1 MILFAKY
8 SNERRRSLRIR
19 TEIAGEDGSVIVRKL
34 PQSEEAR
41 GHIRALVQH
50 GEDLARLTEGSRFV
64 PNRVRLSGDAA
75 EFEYLNGPTL
85 EEQFDG
91 LLSDGDEAL
100 LSAFDAYFQALSS
113 LCDTEFCATEE
124 FRTVFGEARVQTGL
138 PAMSVSDIDLVL
150 NNIIVTGET
159 WVIIDYE
166 WTFDFPVPL
175 PYIKWRILHYY
186 LTGNSK
192 RLGLDRAL
200 YMKHAGITEE
210 EEASYEAMEK
220 CFQSYVNGDYVPR
233 RDLYGAVSDGVTDV
247 YNLVRGYEGTRIA
260 SVYPDGGEGC
270 TEDTRVTAKVAENG
284 EVSFRIPVPGVLQVR
299 IDHLE
304 SPCFVENLKAVCG
317 GENIDLSELK
327 TDGVLVEG
335 SGLFFTDADPQIEV
349 PLPENAEGFLEI
361 SFKVTSLDRL
371 DPSRMSLGNAALRD
385 EIRIMRD
392 ACIRKDAVL
401 ANRLALA
408 GEIRGQRSEKILR
421 KAMRLAGRKDPFALF
436 HPILAS
442 DPEGLCVTI
451 DAVSAG
457 ASFDRIRGWCFDRA
471 FSAETIRVRNA
482 AGEEI
487 PFSVRRAPRPD
498 VTDMFGLSPLRAAGF
513 TVDIPLDGKADGRY
527 VFEVENLR
535 GIFRCEVR
543 TAEDPAE
550 RADLVRR
557 GTPAITRD
565 AYEKAQMEEVLQVP
579 DVTEEDL
586 AAFSEQFTVVTGEWD
601 TLKAGAREHAA
612 AFFKKNPET
621 DVIYWDD
628 GPKTWDDRSSEPYY
642 KPDFNLSYLRSA
654 GYIGSC
660 FAVRKELLQ
669 KSGVPA
675 PVNAEDFFDLLLH
688 LSEHTDRFGH
698 IPHVLSTRSGPGL
711 FEMSDLKV
719 CAAHLRA
726 HYVRCG
732 VMAQVREDA
741 AYRILRT
748 EYDVPREPLISVL
761 IPNKDHAA
769 DLTTAVDSVMRLG
782 GWKNLEIIVIENNS
796 REEETFRTYGE
807 LSRRYPCV
815 RVITYEGA
823 FNYSAVNDLGV
834 RESKGEYLLFLNNDT
849 EVIEEGSV
857 RKLAAACM
865 QEGAGAAGARMYFGD
880 DTVQHAGV
888 IIGYG
893 GFAGHCF
900 SGAMRG
906 AEGYMKRIV
915 AQMELSAVTAACMMV
930 KKSVYE
936 EAGGFDPSYAVA
948 LNDIDLCLKIREAG
962 YRIFYEP
969 GAVLYHY
976 ESRSRGYE
984 VSQEQKERF
993 ASEIARFR
1001 ERWKEILQNGDPFY
1015 NSNLTLARPDFS
1027 LKP

>member
-1 MILFAKY
+1 MILYAKY

-19 TEIAGEDGSVIVRKL
+19 TEIAEEGGTVAVRKL

-41 GHIRALVQH
+41 GHIRALVRH
-50 GEDLARLTEGSRFV
+50 GEDLASLAGSSRFV

-75 EFEYLNGPTL
+75 LFEYLEGPTL
-85 EEQFDG
+85 EEQFDA
-91 LLSDGDEAL
+91 LLAGEDEAL
-100 LSAFDAYFQALSS
+100 LTAFDTYFQALSS
-113 LCDTEFCATEE
+113 LCDTEFRMTED
-124 FRTVFGEARVQTGL
+124 FRSVFGEARLPAGL

-150 NNIIVTGET
+150 NNIIVKGET

-175 PYIKWRILHYY
+175 PYIEWRILHYY

-192 RLGLDRAL
+192 RLGLDRNL
-200 YMKHAGITEE
+200 YMRHAGITAED
-210 EEASYEAMEK
+210 EAVYEAMEK

-247 YNLVRGYEGTRIA
+247 YNLVRGYEGARIA
-260 SVYPDGGEGC
+260 SVYPDSGDGY
-270 TEDTRVTAKVAENG
+270 TEDTRLTAKVAENG
-284 EVSFRIPVPGVLQVR
+284 EVSFRVPISRVSRVR
-299 IDHLE
+299 IDPLE
-304 SPCFVENLKAVCG
+304 SPCFVENLKIICG
-317 GENIDLSELK
+317 GQDIGQSAYK

-335 SGLFFTDADPQIEV
+335 SGLFFTDADPQIEL
-349 PLPENAEGFLEI
+349 PLPADAEGPLEV
-361 SFKVTSLDRL
+361 SFRVTSLDRL
-371 DPSRMSLGNAALRD
+371 DPSRMSLGNAALRS
-385 EIRIMRD
+385 EIRILRD
-392 ACIRKDAVL
+392 ACRRKDAIL

-421 KAMRLAGRKDPFALF
+421 KAARLAGREDPFARF
-436 HPILAS
+436 HPVLES

-451 DAVSAG
+451 DEISAG
-457 ASFDRIRGWCFDRA
+457 TAFDRIRGWCFDRA
-471 FSAETIRVRNA
+471 FSGETIRVRNT

-487 PFSVRRAPRPD
+487 PSEVRRAPRPD
-498 VTDMFGLSPLRAAGF
+498 VTEMFGLSPSRAAGF
-513 TVDIPLDGKADGRY
+513 TADIPLSGKKDGHY
-527 VFEVENLR
+527 IFEVENLR

-543 TAEDPAE
+543 TAEDPGDRAE
-550 RADLVRR
+550 LVRQ
-557 GTPAITRD
+557 GKPAITRD
-565 AYEKAQMEEVLQVP
+565 AYEKAQTEAGLENP

-586 AAFSEQFTVVTGEWD
+586 RAFSEQFTIVKGEWD
-601 TLKAGAREHAA
+601 TLKARAREYAA
-612 AFFKKNPET
+612 AFFRENPET
-621 DVIYWDD
+621 DLIYWDD
-628 GPKTWDDRSSEPYY
+628 EPENWDSRSSVPHF
-642 KPDFNLSYLRSA
+642 KPDFNLSYLRST

-660 FAVRKELLQ
+660 FAVRGEILQ
-669 KSGVPA
+669 GVGLPA
-675 PVNAEDFFDLLLH
+675 PVSREDFFDLLLH
-688 LSEHTDRFGH
+688 LTEKTDRVGH
-698 IPHVLSTRSGPGL
+698 IPYVLSSRRGAGL
-711 FEMSDLKV
+711 FEMSDLSV
-719 CAAHLRA
+719 CAEALRA

-732 VMAQVREDA
+732 VMAQVQADA
-741 AYRILRT
+741 EYRILRT
-748 EYDVPREPLISVL
+748 EYDVSGEPLVSVL

-769 DLTTAVDSVMRLG
+769 DLRTAVDSVMRLG
-782 GWKNLEIIVIENNS
+782 GWKNLEILVIENNS
-796 REEETFRTYGE
+796 REEETFRTYEE
-807 LSRRYPCV
+807 LRHKYSSL

-834 RESKGEYLLFLNNDT
+834 RASKGEYLLFLNNDT
-849 EVIEEGSV
+849 EVIEEGSI

-865 QEGAGAAGARMYFGD
+865 QEGTGAVGARMYFGD

-915 AQMELSAVTAACMMV
+915 SQMELSAVTAACMMV
-930 KKSVYE
+930 KKRAYE
-936 EAGGFDPSYAVA
+936 EAGGFDPSFAVA
-948 LNDIDLCLKIREAG
+948 LNDIDLCLKIRKAG

-984 VSQEQKERF
+984 VSREQKERF
-993 ASEIARFR
+993 ASEIALFQ
-1001 ERWKEILQNGDPFY
+1001 ERWREILENGDPFY
-1015 NSNLTLARPDFS
+1015 NANLTLARPDFS